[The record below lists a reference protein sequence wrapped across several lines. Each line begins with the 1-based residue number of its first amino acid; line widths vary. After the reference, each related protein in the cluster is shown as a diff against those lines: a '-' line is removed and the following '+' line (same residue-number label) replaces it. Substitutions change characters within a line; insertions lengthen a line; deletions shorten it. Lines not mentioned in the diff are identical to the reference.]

1 MVYWLGIWV
10 NRQVGMAAEY
20 LKVQS
25 KSVSYMLRRIY
36 HKQEH
41 ALIDSHYFLEGYA
54 SIVSFFS
61 RHVIDMNPTQR

>member
-1 MVYWLGIWV
+1 MV

-36 HKQEH
+36 QERTC
-41 ALIDSHYFLEGYA
+41 IVSHHFLEGYA
-54 SIVSFFS
+54 SVVSILCNETDDLLSNRYF
-61 RHVIDMNPTQR
+61 IDVD